1 MRTRRALAPALQATL
16 LGLFATLE
24 PSFRLSAQPLPILRD
39 VTQEAGLKLV
49 TTCGTPQKKFIIE
62 GNGSGC
68 AWIDYDND
76 GWTDLYVVN
85 GISSAALMER
95 REDAASAPN
104 FLFRNRGDGTFSQVT
119 TKAGVAGTGLGNGV
133 AATDYDNDGWIDL
146 FVTNYGRDL
155 LYRNNGNGTFHEV
168 GATAGVAG
176 KGEWST
182 GAAFGDYD
190 GDGWLDL
197 YVARYLEFDVDDP
210 PLGGE
215 FCGYR
220 GIPVM
225 CGPKGL
231 KGAPDVLYRNNGD
244 GTFTDVTQAAG
255 VTDDKLLYGFSPVFE
270 DFDNDGDPDLF
281 VTNDAGPNY
290 YFRNRGDGT
299 FRESALLAGVGY
311 NAQGTAQADMGVA
324 VGDVGGD
331 GRVDLFTTTFS
342 EEYYP
347 FFRNLGPGGF
357 EEVSQPVGLATR
369 TLPYLGWA
377 TFFLDVDNDGN
388 LDLFVANGHIFP
400 QVEPSLETYRQP
412 DLLFSGNGEFG
423 FQDISSRVELDQA
436 PVRSSRGGAFCDYD
450 NDGDLD
456 LLVLAIDDPPTLLR
470 NDGGNRRNWLQFRL
484 TGSRGNRSAVGA
496 RVKIVAGSKT
506 RTGRVR
512 TGGSFLSQNDLRLH
526 FGLGEAAAADRV
538 EIRWP
543 DGAGQVLTNVQANQ
557 IVHIEEVR

>member
-1 MRTRRALAPALQATL
+1 M
-16 LGLFATLE
+16 
-24 PSFRLSAQPLPILRD
+24 
-39 VTQEAGLKLV
+39 
-49 TTCGTPQKKFIIE
+49 
-62 GNGSGC
+62 
-68 AWIDYDND
+68 
-76 GWTDLYVVN
+76 
-85 GISSAALMER
+85 
-95 REDAASAPN
+95 
-104 FLFRNRGDGTFSQVT
+104 
-119 TKAGVAGTGLGNGV
+119 GNGV
-133 AATDYDNDGWIDL
+133 AAADYDNDGWIDL

-155 LYRNNGNGTFHEV
+155 LYRNNGDGTFTET
-168 GATAGVAG
+168 GAAAGVAG

-231 KGAPDVLYRNNGD
+231 KGAPDILYRNNGD
-244 GTFTDVTQAAG
+244 GTFTDVTRAAG
-255 VTDDKLLYGFSPVFE
+255 VADAKLLYGFSPVFE

-324 VGDVGGD
+324 AGDVGGD

-347 FFRNLGPGGF
+347 FFRNLGAGGF
-357 EEVSQPVGLATR
+357 EEVSQPAGLATK

-377 TFFLDVDNDGN
+377 TFFLDFDNDGN

-412 DLLFSGNGEFG
+412 DLLFGGNGEFG
-423 FQDISSRVELDQA
+423 FQDVTRQVELDQA

-456 LLVLAIDDPPTLLR
+456 VLVLAIDDAPTLLR

-484 TGSRGNRSAVGA
+484 AGRRGNRSGIGA
-496 RVKIVAGSKT
+496 RVKVVAGSTT

-512 TGGSFLSQNDLRLH
+512 SGGSYLSQNDLRLH

-538 EIRWP
+538 EVRWP
-543 DGAGQVLTNVQANQ
+543 GGGSQVLTNVQANQ
-557 IVHIEEVR
+557 IVRIEEAE